1 MKTLFLLR
9 HASAE
14 PSDGDDHAR
23 ILTPRGREEAL
34 QAATWL
40 AALAP
45 QPALALCS
53 PAQRALRTLD
63 AVHARLPDLDVTHD
77 PELYLASAG
86 EVLDRVQE
94 LPETVDAALVVGH
107 NPGLAALARSLPGE
121 AGDAERALLVTFPP
135 AALAV
140 VAFPTGGW
148 PDLAPG
154 RGRLLGVRR
163 PDRDIQ
169 AG

>member
-1 MKTLFLLR
+1 MKTLLLLR

-23 ILTPRGREEAL
+23 ILTPAGRD
-34 QAATWL
+34 QAARAAAWL
-40 AALAP
+40 AELET

-53 PAQRALRTLD
+53 PAQRALETLD
-63 AVHARLPDLDVTHD
+63 AVRTRLPDLDVIRD

-86 EVLDRVQE
+86 QILERVQE
-94 LPETVDAALVVGH
+94 LPEPLDTALVVAH
-107 NPGLAALARSLPGE
+107 NPGLAALARSLPSE
-121 AGDAERALLVTFPP
+121 VGDAERALLVTFPP

-140 VAFPTGGW
+140 VAFPAGDW

-154 RGRLLGVRR
+154 RGRLLCVRR